1 MTYTVIS
8 VLLNAFVALLLGVT
22 IFYCLKLNKRIRIL
36 QDSKSELAQL
46 IEKFDMSTQQ
56 ATYSIQ
62 EIHKASKKINENIQV
77 KLDKANYLADD
88 LAFMIEKANKMAD
101 RMEGGISAS
110 RPGGARSQTAAEM
123 RQRPV
128 REEPARGEDDEGP
141 SLADKLAAR
150 NNAKKP
156 AEGKAAGGKT
166 LDGMM
171 ERLSELQ
178 GKGGTQGGRKVS
190 ARPRSRS
197 EQELMEAL
205 KSDNKA

>member
-8 VLLNAFVALLLGVT
+8 VLLNCFVALLLGVT

-62 EIHKASKKINENIQV
+62 EIHKASKKINENIQT

-110 RPGGARSQTAAEM
+110 RPGARSQTAAEM

-128 REEPARGEDDEGP
+128 REEPAREDDEGP

-150 NNAKKP
+150 STAKKP
-156 AEGKAAGGKT
+156 AEGKAGGKT

-178 GKGGTQGGRKVS
+178 GKGGAAAGGRKVS

>member
-1 MTYTVIS
+1 MTYAVIS
-8 VLLNAFVALLLGVT
+8 LLLNILVTSLLGVT

-62 EIHKASKKINENIQV
+62 EIHKASKKINENIQT

-101 RMEGGISAS
+101 RMEGNITSS
-110 RPGGARSQTAAEM
+110 RGGTRSQPASAPEP
-123 RQRPV
+123 RSRAI
-128 REEPARGEDDEGP
+128 REESRDDAEGP

-150 NNAKKP
+150 SSKKP
-156 AEGKAAGGKT
+156 AAENGRGEKT

-178 GKGGTQGGRKVS
+178 GKTSGGKKVS

-197 EQELMEAL
+197 EQELLEAL
-205 KSDNKA
+205 KETKA

>member
-1 MTYTVIS
+1 MTETVIS
-8 VLLNAFVALLLGVT
+8 LTLNLFVALLLGVT
-22 IFYCLKLNKRIRIL
+22 IFYCLKLNKRIRVL

-62 EIHKASKKINENIQV
+62 EIHKASKKINENIQT

-101 RMEGGISAS
+101 RMEGTITSS
-110 RPGGARSQTAAEM
+110 RGPVRQQAAAEAT
-123 RQRPV
+123 RRAP
-128 REEPARGEDDEGP
+128 REEIRDDDAEGP

-150 NNAKKP
+150 ASMKKP
-156 AEGKAAGGKT
+156 AEGKAGGKT

-178 GKGGTQGGRKVS
+178 GKGGAGGKKVS

-205 KSDNKA
+205 KSDKA